1 MHVINIDVFSNLVWD
16 TLYCIIFPSEAM
28 NIIQKA
34 FLDFSGASII
44 KFKIYFSYVNLLTQD
59 ILDMMSR
66 YYISNVSIFNISS
79 KLLFYLYPNV
89 FKNRG

>member
-16 TLYCIIFPSEAM
+16 TLYCNIFPSEAM